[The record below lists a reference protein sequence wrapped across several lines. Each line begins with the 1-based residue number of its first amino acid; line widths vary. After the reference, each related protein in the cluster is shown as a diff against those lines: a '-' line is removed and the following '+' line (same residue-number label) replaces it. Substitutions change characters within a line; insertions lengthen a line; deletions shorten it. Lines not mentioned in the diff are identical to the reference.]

1 MDVLLKKAGYSLM
14 SIDNIDTPPSTV
26 SNMVANFMEIN
37 IVHICFDK
45 EVFFIRAKVL
55 GVER

>member
-1 MDVLLKKAGYSLM
+1 M